1 MAKDINSIFFDITP
15 EIEELALKCETNNA
29 IDKELYTKYEVKRG
43 LRDLNGKG
51 VLAGLTNIS
60 DVCATKIVD
69 GVSVPCAG
77 NLYYRGYNIKDLVSG
92 FLEAKHFGFEE
103 IAYLLLF
110 GELPNQKELENF
122 KDMIADRRMLPPNF
136 VRDVIMKAPSRD
148 MMNSITRSILQLYSY
163 DDKADD
169 TSIPNVL
176 RQSLNLIS
184 QFPML
189 MVYSYLAYNYR
200 MGEDLYIYA
209 PKKELSMAE
218 NILMMLRED
227 RQYTELEAKIL
238 DMALVLH
245 MDHGGG
251 NNSTFTT
258 HVVTSSGTD
267 TYSTIAAAMA
277 SLKGPKH
284 GGANVKVTQMFED
297 MKTQLTDWQD
307 DDQIRAYLEALLEKR
322 AFDKRGLIYGM
333 GHAIYSV
340 SDPRAEIFKKFVKQL
355 AYEKGHEAE
364 YVLYEKVEKM
374 APEIISE
381 RRKMYKGVNANVDFY
396 SGLVYS
402 MLDLP
407 PALYTPIFAAAR
419 IVGWSAHRIEELVNA
434 DKIIRPLIKAQKAGM
449 DVNANQLESHLLSG
463 GRVDNVVDAL
473 IAAHRANLDLSFE
486 RAAAIDLAGRNV
498 FEAVKMSVTPKII
511 ETPWISAVA
520 IDGIE
525 VKVIAKVT
533 VRANLS
539 RLVGGAGEETIIAR
553 VGEGIVTTVGSSQSH
568 KSVLENP
575 DLISRTVLSKGLDNG
590 TAFEILSIDIADVD
604 IGRNIGAHLQIQQAE
619 ADKQI
624 AQAKAEERRATAI
637 AKEQEMRAEVEH
649 MKAKVVE
656 AEAEVPRAMAEA
668 LRSGNLGV
676 MDYYRMQNVQ
686 ADTAMKNN
694 VGNTDLS
701 KVFHKEQCIETKDN

>member
-189 MVYSYLAYNYR
+189 MVYSYLAYNYK
-200 MGEDLYIYA
+200 MGGDLYIYA

-258 HVVTSSGTD
+258 HVVSSSGTD
-267 TYSTIAAAMA
+267 TYSAIAASLG
-277 SLKGPKH
+277 SLKGPRH
-284 GGANVKVTQMFED
+284 GGANIKVKHMFD
-297 MKTQLTDWQD
+297 NMKETVDDWND
-307 DDQIRAYLEALLEKR
+307 DDEIKSYLKGIL
-322 AFDKRGLIYGM
+322 DKRLYDQSGLIYGI
-333 GHAIYSV
+333 GHAVYAI
-340 SDPRAEIFKKFVKQL
+340 SDPRAELLKDFTKKL
-355 AYEKGHEAE
+355 AVAKGRTDELK
-364 YVLYEKVEKM
+364 LYENVERI
-374 APEIISE
+374 APEVISKSHK
-381 RRKMYKGVNANVDFY
+381 RTKSVSANVDFY
-396 SGLVYS
+396 SGFIYS
-402 MLDLP
+402 MLGLP
-407 PALYTPIFAAAR
+407 DELYTPMFAAAR
-419 IVGWSAHRIEELVNA
+419 MAGWSAHRIEEIINA
-434 DKIIRPLIKAQKAGM
+434 GKIIRPAYM
-449 DVNANQLESHLLSG
+449 
-463 GRVDNVVDAL
+463 NV
-473 IAAHRANLDLSFE
+473 
-486 RAAAIDLAGRNV
+486 
-498 FEAVKMSVTPKII
+498 
-511 ETPWISAVA
+511 
-520 IDGIE
+520 
-525 VKVIAKVT
+525 AK
-533 VRANLS
+533 
-539 RLVGGAGEETIIAR
+539 
-553 VGEGIVTTVGSSQSH
+553 
-568 KSVLENP
+568 KENYIP
-575 DLISRTVLSKGLDNG
+575 LNKR
-590 TAFEILSIDIADVD
+590 
-604 IGRNIGAHLQIQQAE
+604 
-619 ADKQI
+619 
-624 AQAKAEERRATAI
+624 
-637 AKEQEMRAEVEH
+637 
-649 MKAKVVE
+649 
-656 AEAEVPRAMAEA
+656 
-668 LRSGNLGV
+668 
-676 MDYYRMQNVQ
+676 
-686 ADTAMKNN
+686 
-694 VGNTDLS
+694 
-701 KVFHKEQCIETKDN
+701 